1 MYTSCGWFFDEL
13 SGIETVQ
20 VIQYAA
26 RALQL
31 AKTFLG
37 DSLESRFLSKL
48 EQAKSNIPDH
58 RDGRLVYEK
67 FVRPAMIDLP
77 KVGTHYA
84 VSSIFNTNGT
94 STRTYCYSVH
104 REDYKLLSAG
114 KAKLALGRVQIT
126 SEITLES
133 ARMNFGVLH
142 QGDHHVSGG
151 VREFHDEEEYLAFVR
166 EITEVFE
173 REDFIELNRI
183 VDKKFESGGNT
194 LKLLFRDEQ
203 RKILKI
209 ILESALAE
217 AGAAYRH
224 VYTNYGPL
232 MRFATALGMPQEH
245 FQIAAEFTLN
255 ADLQKAFEARHLDAE
270 LIHALLDEAKRTGIP
285 LDEATLEFALRRNI
299 EGMTDRFRASPLDLS
314 LLQPFHSGIELARSL
329 PFEVSLWCAQNA
341 YYEAMQRSYPEVR
354 GRADRGEEDA
364 RTWVS
369 EFLPL
374 GEKLGFRLE

>member
-1 MYTSCGWFFDEL
+1 M
-13 SGIETVQ
+13 
-20 VIQYAA
+20 IQYAA

-37 DSLESRFLSKL
+37 DSLESRFLDKL
-48 EQAKSNIPDH
+48 EQAKSNIPEH

-84 VSSIFNTNGT
+84 VSSLFNTNGT
-94 STRTYCYSVH
+94 TARTYCYAVH
-104 REDYKLLSAG
+104 REDHKLLSAG
-114 KAKLALGRVQIT
+114 KAKLALGRVQVT
-126 SEITLES
+126 SEIILES

-151 VREFHDEEEYLAFVR
+151 VREFSNEEDYLAILR

-173 REDFIELNRI
+173 RGDFVELNRT
-183 VDKKFESGGNT
+183 VDKYFESGANT

-203 RKILKI
+203 RRILKT

-224 VYTNYGPL
+224 VYTNYAPL
-232 MRFATALGMPQEH
+232 MRFATALGMPQKH

-255 ADLQKAFEARHLDAE
+255 ADLQKGFEAERLDAE
-270 LIHALLDEAKRTGIP
+270 LINALLEEAKRAGIP

-299 EGMTDRFRASPLDLS
+299 EAVADQFRGNPLDLS
-314 LLQPFHSGIELARSL
+314 LLQQFHSGIELARSL
-329 PFEVSLWCAQNA
+329 PFEVSLWSAQNV
-341 YYEAMQRSYPEVR
+341 YYEAMQRSFPESR
-354 GRADRGEEDA
+354 DKGDLGEEDA
-364 RTWVS
+364 RAWVA
-369 EFLPL
+369 EFLAL
-374 GEKLGFRLE
+374 GEKLGFRTE